1 MFELKVSEHEKGKF
15 VQFLEAQ
22 GFTYVN
28 HLDKWINKERGHE
41 CTILEWTTEPHQNE
55 PNQTN

>member
-1 MFELKVSEHEKGKF
+1 MTARIYSIETRIALFDAKIAEHEEGKF

-41 CTILEWTTEPHQNE
+41 AIIWE
-55 PNQTN
+55 

>member
-1 MFELKVSEHEKGKF
+1 MVARIYDSNTRILMFELKVSEHEQGKF

-22 GFTYVN
+22 GFIYAN

-41 CTILEWTTEPHQNE
+41 TVIYE
-55 PNQTN
+55 

>member
-1 MFELKVSEHEKGKF
+1 MIAKIYDSNTRILMFELKVSEHEEGKF

-28 HLDKWINKERGHE
+28 HTDKWINKERGHE
-41 CTILEWTTEPHQNE
+41 CVIWK
-55 PNQTN
+55 